1 MLMDFLMTYL
11 SLIIHQL
18 LFPTLKRPPLQFL
31 YSQFSTLSAEHTRST
46 SSAFP
51 QRRGT

>member
-1 MLMDFLMTYL
+1 MLMDFLNAAYL

-31 YSQFSTLSAEHTRST
+31 YSQFSNS
-46 SSAFP
+46 
-51 QRRGT
+51 